1 MELAIET
8 QEETVYPVI
17 KVEEPE
23 YCKLKVYYEGD
34 PVVVS
39 EKIDEAIAA
48 LRKVKVPGFRQGK
61 APDQAIKIRLRP
73 QINQFVAREMASLAI
88 DDIIFETNFKI
99 IGTPNFKNVD
109 VKDRKFTCDI
119 ELSRK
124 PDVTLGEFKFEIPKP
139 ARVLDEEALAEKSLL
154 NLRKRVGE
162 TLPYEED
169 DFVEMG
175 DEVTFSFTATID
187 VDGQPEPF
195 DGSIS
200 EGEMYTIGTDRWGNW
215 DSNLIGMKAGETK
228 EFDFTFT
235 TGPEE
240 LVGKSAHFSVDIHM
254 GIKRKPHPINEDFYK
269 IMGVEN
275 IEDLMNKLRVIAK
288 SSIERSENESIR
300 KQVAM
305 RLVKSH
311 DFEIPKFLTEDEAVY
326 IAAQAGNI
334 YEPNVK
340 PTVLVKGRSAGATT
354 MVGAVKDLSDD
365 DKKQLLEVAE
375 EQVRLSLILD
385 SIRDAEPDSVLSDS
399 EAHNSLANH
408 LTQQGQDPNALF
420 KNPAARPQLLSLLST
435 IKDEFTLQWV
445 ASQSTIIE

>member
-48 LRKVKVPGFRQGK
+48 LRKVRVPGFRQGK

-139 ARVLDEEALAEKSLL
+139 ARLLDEEALAEKSLL

-169 DFVEMG
+169 DFVELG

-187 VDGQPEPF
+187 VDGQQEPF
-195 DGSIS
+195 DGSVS
-200 EGEMYTIGTDRWGNW
+200 EGEMYTVGTDRWGGW

-228 EFDFTFT
+228 EFDFTFNV
-235 TGPEE
+235 GPDD
-240 LVGKSAHFSVDIHM
+240 LVGKIAHFSVSVHM
-254 GIKRKPHPINEDFYK
+254 GVKRKPHPINEDFYK

-288 SSIERSENESIR
+288 SSIERSENENIR
-300 KQVAM
+300 KQVAI

-311 DFEIPKFLTEDEAVY
+311 DINIPKFLIEDEAVY
-326 IAAQAGNI
+326 IAAQAGDI
-334 YEPNVK
+334 Y
-340 PTVLVKGRSAGATT
+340 
-354 MVGAVKDLSDD
+354 KDLSDD
-365 DKKQLLEVAE
+365 EKNQLLEVAE
-375 EQVRLSLILD
+375 ERVRLNLILD

-408 LTQQGQDPNALF
+408 LTQRGQDPNVFF